1 MKTVAIFYQGRKQVT
16 SEFAA
21 KLTSLL
27 QRRGYEVRS
36 INLLNEGEDCADSS
50 FQGCSLVL
58 VLGGDGTIV
67 HAARVCAC
75 LNLPMVGI
83 NFGRVGFLTEIEP
96 DEIEVSLA
104 YYLDS
109 DPSVWV
115 DKRTMLQAKLEQ
127 DGHTE
132 QFLALNDIVIA
143 RGTWPRMVHVKV
155 WIDDYFYNTTYSDG
169 MIVSTATGSTA
180 YNMAAGGPLLH
191 PQVRSIIITPISPH
205 LESNR
210 SLIIPPEAC
219 VKLQIFTGSQDG
231 VFSADGQINR
241 DVKNGAIVE
250 VKKSPYVTRFLRRK
264 PPTNFYHVITNKL
277 SSTQSSESHYV
288 T

>member
-1 MKTVAIFYQGRKQVT
+1 MKTVAIFYQGRKQDT

-21 KLTSLL
+21 KLTSML

-191 PQVRSIIITPISPH
+191 PQVQSNIITPISPH

>member
-1 MKTVAIFYQGRKQVT
+1 M
-16 SEFAA
+16 
-21 KLTSLL
+21 L